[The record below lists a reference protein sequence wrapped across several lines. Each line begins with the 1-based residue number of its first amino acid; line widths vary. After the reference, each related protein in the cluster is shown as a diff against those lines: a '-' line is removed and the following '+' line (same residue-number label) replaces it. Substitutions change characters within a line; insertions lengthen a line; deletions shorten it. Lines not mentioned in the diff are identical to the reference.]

1 MFGDEPAIT
10 EWSWVVMWRIYADR
24 GESAD
29 RDHIIRKPNSTIVLL
44 FIKNISKFFTKLT
57 SSKAFF
63 KTLACVS
70 AWFKDFKIQI
80 DVLEADF
87 VCHKSNVNSFTSQN
101 SKS

>member
-1 MFGDEPAIT
+1 MR
-10 EWSWVVMWRIYADR
+10 RIYADR

-44 FIKNISKFFTKLT
+44 FIKNISKFFTSLPPRRRSSKLWPVSRHGLRILKFKLT
-57 SSKAFF
+57 
-63 KTLACVS
+63 CCRHIV
-70 AWFKDFKIQI
+70 
-80 DVLEADF
+80 EADF